1 MEESGIK
8 RSRWKPVGIGC
19 LGVAAALIVAGLVA
33 VIVKPWAPEME
44 VADPGPAGERIEDD
58 GLVGNW
64 YPGGPRSSAVLV
76 LGGSEGGLGPRADAM
91 GRSLHGAG
99 HSVLVL
105 SYFGAVDHQPQHLEL
120 VELELFDQA
129 VAWLR
134 ARPEVDPQQVGVIGT
149 SKGSEAAL
157 LLASSDPDIAAVAAL
172 VPSSV
177 VWPGI
182 NQREP
187 WEMIFG
193 LDSSWSRGGESVPF
207 LPYGE
212 ARGPDV
218 FELYRTGLETVADHP
233 EAVIPVEQITGP
245 VLLVCGEQDTLWPS
259 CPMAQQI
266 EERIT
271 TNGGTAELL
280 AYADAGHLG
289 VGPPLDPGADAEA
302 LTELGGTAAGNA
314 SARADGWPQVLD
326 FFRHALA

>member
-1 MEESGIK
+1 MEESGVK
-8 RSRWKPVGIGC
+8 RRRWKPVGIGC
-19 LGVAAALIVAGLVA
+19 LGVVAALIVAGLVA

-64 YPGGPRSSAVLV
+64 YPGGPRSPAVLV
-76 LGGSEGGLGPRADAM
+76 LGGSEGGLGAQADAM
-91 GRSLHGAG
+91 GRSLHEAG

-105 SYFGAVDHQPQHLEL
+105 SYFGAADHQPKHLEL

-134 ARPEVDPQQVGVIGT
+134 AQSEVDPQRVGVIGT

-157 LLASSDPDIAAVAAL
+157 LLASGDPDIAAVAAL

-177 VWPGI
+177 VWSGI

-193 LDSSWSRGGESVPF
+193 LDSSWSRGGEPVPY

-218 FELYRTGLETVADHP
+218 YELYRTGLENVADHP

-245 VLLVCGEQDTLWPS
+245 VLLMCGQQDSLWPS

-266 EERIT
+266 EERINA
-271 TNGGTAELL
+271 NGGTVELL
-280 AYADAGHLG
+280 AYVDAGHLG
-289 VGPPLDPGADAEA
+289 VGPPVGEDLDPEA
-302 LTELGGTAAGNA
+302 LTELGGTGSGNA
-314 SARADGWPQVLD
+314 EARADGWPKLLA
-326 FFRHALA
+326 FFAAALG